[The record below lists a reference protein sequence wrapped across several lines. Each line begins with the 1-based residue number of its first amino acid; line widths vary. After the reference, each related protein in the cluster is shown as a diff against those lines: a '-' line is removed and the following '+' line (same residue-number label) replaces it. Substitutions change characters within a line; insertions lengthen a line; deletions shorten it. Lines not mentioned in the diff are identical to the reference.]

1 MTAPEPSGIDIA
13 VHVRPGGRR
22 DGVEGSFDGVLAV
35 RVTAPATEG
44 RANHAVCKVLAQAFG
59 VPRYDV
65 NVIGGRTNKRKW
77 VHLNGDPATLEARW
91 RALMGVDPGTTA

>member
-1 MTAPEPSGIDIA
+1 MTEAAASGIDIA

-22 DGVEGSFDGVLAV
+22 DAVEGAFDGVLAV

-44 RANHAVCKVLAQAFG
+44 RANHAVCKVLAEAFG

-77 VHLNGDPATLEARW
+77 VHLNGDPAALAATLQR
-91 RALMGVDPGTTA
+91 LLGP